1 MIIEIHR
8 TELEALILE
17 RMERGAYESVEDVL
31 MQALLP
37 SPPVNGE
44 PTAPREDSRA
54 GVDLIAAMQASPYRE
69 ISIEPGRYRLPVRE
83 VTF

>member
-44 PTAPREDSRA
+44 PFPDNNPPLARVSPPGNAPLVTAK
-54 GVDLIAAMQASPYRE
+54 V
-69 ISIEPGRYRLPVRE
+69 
-83 VTF
+83 

>member
-1 MIIEIHR
+1 MIIEIR
-8 TELEALILE
+8 RPELQALILE

-37 SPPVNGE
+37 SPPANGR
-44 PTAPREDSRA
+44 PIAPREDSRT

-69 ISIEPGRYRLPVRE
+69 ISIEPGRYRVPVRD